1 MSLRGKKGLIVGIAN
16 EHSIAYGCARVL
28 RDAGAELAV
37 TYLNEKAVPYVRPLA
52 EQLDSPIIV
61 PCDVRE
67 PGQLEAVFSRIRDEW
82 GRLDF
87 LLHSIAYA
95 PKEDLHSRITD
106 CSQAG
111 FALAMDV
118 SCHSFI
124 RMARLAEPL
133 MTDGGCLLTITF
145 YGSEKVVEDYNLM
158 GPVKAALESSV
169 RYMAAELGPKRIRV
183 HALSPGP
190 LKTRAASGIERFD
203 ELLERARARTPE
215 HRLVSIED
223 VGNLAAFLV
232 SDGAAS
238 LTGTTA
244 FSIAARQH
252 GVTPTQVGTNS
263 HQHRICGD
271 AQLTTTS

>member
-1 MSLRGKKGLIVGIAN
+1 MSDESEVRKGMPLHGKKGLIAGIAN
-16 EHSIAYGCARVL
+16 EHSIAYGCAKAL
-28 RDAGAELAV
+28 RDAGADLAI
-37 TYLNEKAVPYVRPLA
+37 TYLNAKAEPYVRPLA
-52 EQLDSPIIV
+52 EELKSPIIV
-61 PCDVRE
+61 ACDVRE
-67 PGQLEAVFSRIRDEW
+67 PGQLEAVFARIRNEW

-133 MTDGGCLLTITF
+133 MMGGGCLLTVTF

-158 GPVKAALESSV
+158 GPVKAALEASV
-169 RYMAAELGPKRIRV
+169 RYVAAELGPKRIRV
-183 HALSPGP
+183 HELSPGP
-190 LKTRAASGIERFD
+190 LKTRAASGIDRFD

-223 VGNLAAFLV
+223 VGNLATFLV

-238 LTGTTA
+238 LTGNIEYIDA
-244 FSIAARQH
+244 GYHI
-252 GVTPTQVGTNS
+252 VG
-263 HQHRICGD
+263 
-271 AQLTTTS
+271 

>member
-1 MSLRGKKGLIVGIAN
+1 M
-16 EHSIAYGCARVL
+16 L

-37 TYLNEKAVPYVRPLA
+37 TYVNDKAVPYVRPLA
-52 EQLDSPIIV
+52 EQLGSPIIV

-67 PGQLEAVFSRIRDEW
+67 AGQLEAVFRELRDKW

-87 LLHSIAYA
+87 PLHSIAYA

-118 SCHSFI
+118 SCNSFI

-133 MTDGGCLLTITF
+133 MTEGGCLLTVTF
-145 YGSEKVVEDYNLM
+145 YGPEKVVEDYNLM
-158 GPVKAALESSV
+158 GPVKAALECSV
-169 RYMAAELGPKRIRV
+169 RYMAAELGPKRSRV

-232 SDGAAS
+232 SDGAAA
-238 LTGTTA
+238 LTGNVEY
-244 FSIAARQH
+244 IAAGYH
-252 GVTPTQVGTNS
+252 IVG
-263 HQHRICGD
+263 
-271 AQLTTTS
+271 

>member
-1 MSLRGKKGLIVGIAN
+1 MSLNGKTGLIVGIAN

-37 TYLNEKAVPYVRPLA
+37 TYVNEKAVPYVRPLA

-67 PGQLEAVFSRIRDEW
+67 PGQLEAVFSQIRDKW

-158 GPVKAALESSV
+158 GPVKAALECSV

-203 ELLERARARTPE
+203 ELLERTRARTPE

-223 VGNLAAFLV
+223 VGNFAAFLV
-232 SDGAAS
+232 SDGAAA
-238 LTGTTA
+238 LTGNVEYIDA
-244 FSIAARQH
+244 GYHI
-252 GVTPTQVGTNS
+252 VG
-263 HQHRICGD
+263 
-271 AQLTTTS
+271 

>member
-1 MSLRGKKGLIVGIAN
+1 MEATLSLQGKRGLIAGIAN
-16 EHSIAYGCARVL
+16 EHSIAFGCAKAF

-37 TYLNEKAVPYVRPLA
+37 TYLNAKAEPYVRPLA
-52 EQLDSPIIV
+52 EQLASPIIV
-61 PCDVRE
+61 PCDLRQ
-67 PGQLEAVFSRIRDEW
+67 PGQLEAVFSRIKQQW

-95 PKEDLHSRITD
+95 PKEDLHARITD

-111 FALAMDV
+111 FAMAMDV

-133 MTDGGCLLTITF
+133 MIQGGCLLTVTF
-145 YGSEKVVEDYNLM
+145 YGSEKVVEEYNLM

-169 RYMAAELGPKRIRV
+169 RYMAAELGEKRIRV

-203 ELLERARARTPE
+203 ELLERARSRTPE

-223 VGNLAAFLV
+223 VGNVAAFLV
-232 SDGAAS
+232 SDGAAA
-238 LTGTTA
+238 LTGN
-244 FSIAARQH
+244 IEY
-252 GVTPTQVGTNS
+252 
-263 HQHRICGD
+263 ID
-271 AQLTTTS
+271 AGYHIVA

>member
-1 MSLRGKKGLIVGIAN
+1 VPLKGKKGLIVGIAN
-16 EHSIAYGCARVL
+16 ENSIAYGCAEVL
-28 RDAGAELAV
+28 RAAGADLAV
-37 TYLNEKAVPYVRPLA
+37 TYRNARTEPFVRPLA
-52 EQLDSPIIV
+52 VRLGSPIMV

-67 PGQLEAVFSRIRDEW
+67 SGQLEEVFSRIRNER

-87 LLHSIAYA
+87 LVHSIAYA
-95 PKEDLHSRITD
+95 AKEDLHSRVTD

-111 FALAMDV
+111 FATAMDV

-124 RMARLAEPL
+124 RMARLTEPL
-133 MTDGGCLLTITF
+133 MADGGCLLTITF
-145 YGSEKVVEDYNLM
+145 YGAEKVVEEYNLM
-158 GPVKAALESSV
+158 GPVKAALESCV

-190 LKTRAASGIERFD
+190 LKTRAASGIEFFD

-232 SDGAAS
+232 GDGAVA
-238 LTGTTA
+238 LTGNIEYVDA
-244 FSIAARQH
+244 GYHI
-252 GVTPTQVGTNS
+252 VG
-263 HQHRICGD
+263 
-271 AQLTTTS
+271 